1 MSRLI
6 NPSKYIFLTIGALII
21 FIFISLGKV
30 ETPVYEPIEVDYMTK
45 LIEKP
50 TNFTEWKQRHHITGY
65 INKNRKVRIYI
76 TEGGWYASQDFLK
89 LKFKH
94 DETLANC
101 DIPCIWKIK
110 TLKNLTYEELREA
123 DALLCVNQ
131 PNLPKNKTWNGQKFI
146 QYTLEPMTHCPQCHD
161 KNKLFDIRATHNES
175 SDIPTS
181 YIRMDTEKWR
191 IRTPFNITKLS
202 QNSTFISF
210 IASHWTEFRGT
221 FIKNLQTHIP
231 VASFGKVYQNTNWE
245 IYPECKNL
253 GFFELKNCVIS
264 KYPFYLSIENSQEE
278 DYTTEK
284 LWDVF
289 NLGVV
294 PVIWGAPN
302 TRSYLPHPNS
312 AIFIEDFPDTEALA
326 NYLKY
331 LVKNETAYLEYHKWR
346 NMEFSDEF
354 KKKSYMSMYNLECNV
369 CREVARLRIIDEE
382 QRNIISDLETNK

>member
-1 MSRLI
+1 
-6 NPSKYIFLTIGALII
+6 
-21 FIFISLGKV
+21 KV